1 MNRKNRNG
9 SKEAIRKPRFQAEWR
24 KSFGFVI
31 SIVFLFDL
39 LLSVIA
45 SNGYINKWNGDQIY
59 SNIVTSIVQND
70 LDMTKV
76 KMQDGMIRY
85 IGSNEEEQV
94 AGDDVISKL
103 NYYSSMNMM
112 LNSES
117 VFAYVCTILM
127 DYAKGIL
134 TYESNPACY
143 IAYFNSDG
151 VQLANGDGGTYI
163 FMGMADG
170 DKDADGNKTALKCYR
185 LNEEELE
192 AAYPGLYHAV
202 KVEADNKIK
211 KGQED
216 CNIGLENICVNGYT
230 FLAKRIVLRNSATGD
245 VVKSWDLDKLDL
257 NGYAAVAEE
266 SDKIKIMG
274 PLVLDCSEDSPG
286 YQAFHNTYQ
295 NNIVESVQDMAGD
308 AGINKSDYRDYN
320 SIFRVKGYT
329 IERVNSTDSLY
340 KVVVLNQNFFR
351 DFAPIVFGFYFLTLI
366 LATGIAFAWAKVRF
380 SEKETAYQMEA
391 YRRRMTNAMAH
402 DLKSPLMAISGYAE
416 IIAEKDEEERSY
428 ANNILDTISYMN
440 QMIANILNL
449 AKLEDGGIE
458 LKRTEVS
465 LDRLFTE
472 QKELFAKQMSERHLT
487 MRIEGKK
494 TIQAD
499 AFWME
504 HLVNNLVSNAM
515 KYAKDQSEILIH
527 LGDRSFIVQNP
538 FDKELNVPVE
548 QLKEAFVK
556 GDNVRSNE
564 NGNGLGLCIV
574 DQIARAHGYH
584 MDIQVKEHEF
594 IVEILL

>member
-1 MNRKNRNG
+1 MKKKNRKG
-9 SKEAIRKPRFQAEWR
+9 SKEAIRKPRFQTEWR

-45 SNGYINKWNGDQIY
+45 SNGYINKWNGYQIY

-85 IGSNEEEQV
+85 IGSNEKEQV
-94 AGDDVISKL
+94 TGDDVISKL

-117 VFAYVCTILM
+117 TFANVCTILM
-127 DYAKGIL
+127 NHAKGRL
-134 TYESNPACY
+134 TYESNPVYY

-163 FMGMADG
+163 FLGTTDG
-170 DKDADGNKTALKCYR
+170 EKDAEGNKTVLKCYR
-185 LNEEELE
+185 LNEEVLE
-192 AAYPGLYHAV
+192 AAYPGLYHTV

-216 CNIGLENICVNGYT
+216 CDIGFEDICVNGYT
-230 FLAKRIVLRNSATGD
+230 FLAKKIVLRNSATGD
-245 VVKSWDLDKLDL
+245 VVKSWDLDKINLK
-257 NGYAAVAEE
+257 GYAAFAEE
-266 SDKIKIMG
+266 SDKIKVMG
-274 PLVLDCSEDSPG
+274 PLVLDCSKDSPG

-295 NNIVESVQDMAGD
+295 KNIVESVQDMAGD
-308 AGINKSDYRDYN
+308 AGMNNSGYRDYN

-329 IERVNSTDSLY
+329 IERVNGADSLY
-340 KVVVLNQNFFR
+340 KVVVLNQDFFR
-351 DFAPIVFGFYFLTLI
+351 DFAPLVFGFYLLTLI
-366 LATGIAFAWAKVRF
+366 IAAGIAFAWAKVRF
-380 SEKETAYQMEA
+380 SKKETVYQMET

-416 IIAEKDEEERSY
+416 IIAESNEKERPY

-440 QMIANILNL
+440 QMIANILDL

-465 LDRLFTE
+465 LDRLFIE
-472 QKELFAKQMSERHLT
+472 QKELFAKQMAERHLT
-487 MRIEGKK
+487 MHIEGKK

-499 AFWME
+499 TFWME

-515 KYAKDQSEILIH
+515 KYAKDQSEISIL
-527 LGDRSFIVQNP
+527 LGDRSFIIKNL

-564 NGNGLGLCIV
+564 DGNGLGLCIV